1 MKQLF
6 TLAVSF
12 TLCASMQA
20 QVTIGQN
27 EMPHSGDNLF
37 STKATINPFVNYGA
51 TGAGHTWNFS
61 SLTAA
66 GQEGTS
72 YVSVSS
78 TNVVYALVYADIF
91 FNPNRANLAN
101 SGTDIAFS
109 DLLPIGNPYTFR
121 RQSSTGYETVGYGA
135 EIANIPLPIIFDQHD
150 VVYELPLH
158 FGDNTT
164 SNSSWKVDLPSLAYY
179 GYKQTRQN
187 QVDGWGSIT
196 TASGTFDALRVKT
209 TITAKDTINLDT
221 LSLGFAINRPV
232 TREYKWL
239 SPGLRVPVLEIRTV
253 EILGAEVAT
262 EIFFYDQ
269 PHTISVQQTLAAM
282 LCVGAP
288 VSVPYTRTGT
298 YNSGSLFVAANTFR
312 AQLSNA
318 NGDFTNA
325 VNIGSVTSTASGNIN
340 ATIPANTPAGSGYR
354 IRVVSTSPAF
364 TGVDNGYDL
373 TIGTAPVAMAS
384 TDGATTFCA
393 GGTVQF
399 LAEAGTGLSYQWL
412 MDGNALAGATAATWD
427 ADASGSYSVLVSN
440 TCGSDVSAAMDV
452 VVNPLPV
459 NVPDATELLACNGD
473 AVLLTVTNTSGQSV
487 LDHQWLLNGVPV
499 ADANAADLSTTDAG
513 EYTLEVTNITTGCS
527 FTTAAITVMAETV
540 ASPVLTANG
549 PVAFCEGGAVQLATD
564 ATGSDLQWML
574 DGAAIVGATGEDLE
588 VMASGSY
595 TAIATGTLGCISQ
608 PSDAITVDV
617 LLVPEAPSISTS
629 SATSFCEG
637 GMVALFAGSDD
648 EVSFLWNTGSTA
660 SELDVTASGSFSVE
674 AIASNGCSSVSSET
688 MEVTVHELPGTPEIT
703 ELDAM
708 LHASGNGNFQWS
720 YNGMEIADADQSS
733 LTPVASGIYTVTLTN
748 DNGCSSTSD
757 EFAFINTAVAQ
768 HANVE
773 ASVSPNPTTGAFT
786 ITMPGAQAGEHFS
799 IFDVTGKLV
808 QTGLLNGI
816 RTSVELVD
824 RTPGLYLLRME
835 SRSATNVIRIILN

>member
-12 TLCASMQA
+12 TLCASLQA

-109 DLLPIGNPYTFR
+109 DLLPIGNPYIFR

-196 TASGTFDALRVKT
+196 TPSGTFNALRVKT
-209 TITAKDTINLDT
+209 TITAKDTINVDT
-221 LSLGFAINRPV
+221 LSLGFAINRPI

-239 SPGLRVPVLEIRTV
+239 SPGIRVPVLEIRTM
-253 EILGAEVAT
+253 EILGTEVAT

-269 PHTISVQQTLAAM
+269 PHTISVQQPLAAM

-288 VSVPYTRTGT
+288 VSVPYARTGT

-340 ATIPANTPAGSGYR
+340 ATIPANTPVGSGYR

-364 TGVDNGYDL
+364 TSVDNGYDL
-373 TIGTAPVAMAS
+373 TIGTAPVAMAT

-393 GGTVQF
+393 GGTLQF

-412 MDGNALAGATAATWD
+412 LDGNALAGATASTWD

-459 NVPDATELLACNGD
+459 NVSDATELLACNGD

-527 FTTAAITVMAETV
+527 FTTATINVMAETV

-564 ATGSDLQWML
+564 AAGSDLQWMF

-588 VMASGSY
+588 VMTSGNY

-608 PSDAITVDV
+608 PSDAIVVDV
-617 LLVPEAPSISTS
+617 LLVPEAPSISAS

-637 GMVALFAGSDD
+637 GMVALLAGSDD

-660 SELDVTASGSFSVE
+660 NELDVTTSGSFSVE
-674 AIASNGCSSVSSET
+674 AIAINGCSSVSSET
-688 MEVTVHELPGTPEIT
+688 VEVTVSELPGTPVIT
-703 ELDAM
+703 EFDAM
-708 LHASGNGNFQWS
+708 LHASGNGSFQWS
-720 YNGMEIADADQSS
+720 YNGVEIADADQSS
-733 LTPVASGIYTVTLTN
+733 LTPVASGTYTVTLTN
-748 DNGCSSTSD
+748 DNGCSSTS
-757 EFAFINTAVAQ
+757 EEYAFINTAVAQ

-786 ITMPGAQAGEHFS
+786 LTMPGAQAGEHFS

-808 QTGLLNGI
+808 QTGSLNGI
-816 RTSVELVD
+816 RTSVELTD

-835 SRSATNVIRIILN
+835 SRTATNVIRIILN